1 MNEAFPK
8 VRAFSCYVEE
18 GFLQEVSEMQ
28 LSESCYSRPSFLKS
42 LLCSCATLCGGTVE
56 CSLLQIDSTMEP
68 CVYRTLAALE
78 FCGPHFGKC

>member
-42 LLCSCATLCGGTVE
+42 LLCSCATVFVGG
-56 CSLLQIDSTMEP
+56 L
-68 CVYRTLAALE
+68 
-78 FCGPHFGKC
+78 